1 MKKKK
6 KEKTGLFKEAILN
19 IDDDNVIQ
27 LLVNSVTIRKTKTF
41 LVKKTKSNK
50 HITYFHSNTGVL
62 S

>member
-27 LLVNSVTIRKTKTF
+27 LLVNSVT
-41 LVKKTKSNK
+41 NK
-50 HITYFHSNTGVL
+50 ENKNIL